1 MIDTK
6 ARTKNGG
13 LVIYS
18 HESQTSDRS
27 FNSHIGHMG
36 HLIGSEES
44 NGSYR
49 FLSGFATVVL
59 T

>member
-18 HESQTSDRS
+18 HERQ
-27 FNSHIGHMG
+27 MG

-44 NGSYR
+44 NGSYGSYR